1 MRARYSA
8 FALGDQ
14 AFVERTWH
22 PDHRPHDLNLEDG
35 TRYLG
40 LKVHAAQGD
49 EVEFTVRL
57 RAPGEGPGS
66 FRERS
71 RFTQVD
77 GEWVYVNGDLQP

>member
-8 FALGDQ
+8 FALGDE
-14 AFVERTWH
+14 AFVRRTWH
-22 PDHRPHDLNLEDG
+22 PEHCPRDLNLEGG

-40 LKVHAAQGD
+40 LQIHAAQGD

-57 RAPGEGPGS
+57 RTPGQAPGR

-71 RFTQVD
+71 RFVRVE
-77 GEWVYVNGDLQP
+77 GEWVYVDGELL

>member
-8 FALGDQ
+8 FALGDA
-14 AFVERTWH
+14 AFVLRTWH
-22 PDHRPHDLNLEDG
+22 PGHRPRALNLDDG

-57 RAPGEGPGS
+57 RAPGQAPGS

-71 RFTQVD
+71 RFVRVD
-77 GEWVYVNGDLQP
+77 GAWVYVDGDLS

>member
-8 FALGDQ
+8 FALGDE
-14 AFVERTWH
+14 AFVRRTWH
-22 PDHRPHDLNLEDG
+22 PDHCPPDLNLDDG

-40 LKVHAAQGD
+40 LKVHAAQDD

-57 RAPGEGPGS
+57 RAPGQGPGS

-71 RFTQVD
+71 RFTRLGGV
-77 GEWVYVNGDLQP
+77 WVYVDGDLT